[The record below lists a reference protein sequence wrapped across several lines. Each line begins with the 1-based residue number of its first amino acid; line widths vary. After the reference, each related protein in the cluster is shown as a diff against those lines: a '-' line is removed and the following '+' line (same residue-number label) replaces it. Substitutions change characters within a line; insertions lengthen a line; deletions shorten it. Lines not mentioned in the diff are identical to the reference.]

1 MRTGIALG
9 SNLGDRLDHLRAGR
23 DFLLSLHEG
32 HTPAAVSPVYE
43 TTPVDC
49 PPDSPAFLNAVLE
62 IYTCLEP
69 AELLAQMSALEKK
82 LGRHTS
88 PLRNAPRPLDL
99 DLLYCGDRQLTLPQ
113 LTLPH
118 PRLASRRF
126 VLEPLAAI
134 RPDLILPGH
143 TCTVADHLRDLP
155 PDFSMR
161 PVSW

>member
-9 SNLGDRLDHLRAGR
+9 SNLGDRLAHLRAGR

-32 HTPAAVSPVYE
+32 PTPAAVSPIYE
-43 TTPVDC
+43 TTPIDC

-62 IYTCLEP
+62 INTHIEP
-69 AELLAQMSALEKK
+69 AALLAQMSALEKK

-88 PLRNAPRPLDL
+88 LLRNAPRPIDL
-99 DLLYCGDRQLTLPQ
+99 DLLYCGDRPLHLPQ

-118 PRLASRRF
+118 PRLTSRRF

-143 TCTVADHLRDLP
+143 TRTIADYLRDLP
-155 PDFSMR
+155 PDTSMR
-161 PVSW
+161 PVPW

>member
-9 SNLGDRLDHLRAGR
+9 SNLGDRLDHLRTGR
-23 DFLLSLHEG
+23 NFLLSLHEG
-32 HTPAAVSPVYE
+32 PNPAAVSPVYE
-43 TTPVDC
+43 TTPIDC
-49 PPDSPAFLNAVLE
+49 PPHSPAFLNAVLE
-62 IYTCLEP
+62 INTHLEP
-69 AELLAQMSALEKK
+69 AELLAQMSALEIK

-88 PLRNAPRPLDL
+88 PPRNAPRPLDL
-99 DLLYCGDRQLTLPQ
+99 DLLYGGDRQLHLPQ

-118 PRLASRRF
+118 PRLTSRRF

-143 TCTVADHLRDLP
+143 SRTIADYLHNLP
-155 PDFSMR
+155 PDTSMR